1 MKNRSNIHKQF
12 VYILAVFITVC
23 SCSGELDITPR
34 SSLSPD
40 AVTADDAEAL
50 LTGCYD
56 GVQGGGYAHFY
67 LSYLT
72 DDNSA
77 DNLVWKRYFTQHQE
91 IDNNNIQTNN
101 SMISRWWSGYY
112 VNIGRTNNLI
122 SAIADVDE
130 STFTPASR
138 KNEILAEA
146 RFLRAWCY
154 FYLVTRWGD
163 VPLVLENDQETLPE
177 RTSASSIWEQIETD
191 LHFSAGHAPDF
202 SSSYTVSKP
211 SAKAMLARA
220 YIYQGKSTDA
230 LPLAKELI
238 ADGTFTLDNYATIF
252 DGSGTSSE
260 YLLQWRN
267 TTNDPAYFA
276 YWLVNRLELV
286 LDPSLINAFEEGDER
301 KSVTVT
307 SYRGQDVCG
316 KFPNSGAG
324 TDNWPVARIAELYLI
339 AAEAEGF
346 PQGTSY
352 LNTLREHRGLEAI
365 SPGNEDEFL
374 TMLLHERRVELAV
387 EGFRWYDLIRF
398 GVAIETLPGVNSTNQ
413 LLYPI
418 PQGERDINENLS
430 QNPGY

>member
-1 MKNRSNIHKQF
+1 MKIRRHIS
-12 VYILAVFITVC
+12 YIAAAAITLC
-23 SCSGELDITPR
+23 SCSAELDITPR

-40 AVTADDAEAL
+40 AVTANDAEAL

-56 GVQGGGYAHFY
+56 GVQGGGYAHFF

-77 DNLVWKRYFTQHQE
+77 DNLVWKRFFTQHQE

-112 VNIGRTNNLI
+112 VNIGRVNNLI
-122 SAIADVDE
+122 AAISEVDE
-130 STFTPASR
+130 STFTPSAR
-138 KNEILAEA
+138 KKEILAEA

-163 VPLVLENDQETLPE
+163 VPLVLENDQEAFPE
-177 RTSASSIWEQIETD
+177 RASASRIWEQIETD
-191 LHFSAGHAPDF
+191 LRFSAGHAPDF

-211 SAKAMLARA
+211 SAKAMLART

-267 TTNDPAYFA
+267 TSNDPSSFA
-276 YWLVNRLELV
+276 FWLVNRLELV
-286 LDPSLINAFEEGDER
+286 LDPTLINAFEEGDDR
-301 KSVTVT
+301 KPVTVT
-307 SYRGQDVCG
+307 TFRGQKVCG
-316 KFPNSGAG
+316 KFPNSGTG
-324 TDNWPVARIAELYLI
+324 TDNWPVARIAEMHLV
-339 AAEAEGF
+339 AAEAEGY
-346 PQGTSY
+346 PQGVQY
-352 LNTLREHRGLEAI
+352 LNILRAHRGLGAI
-365 SPGNEDEFL
+365 SPANEVEF
-374 TMLLHERRVELAV
+374 TAMLLHERRVELAV

-398 GVAIETLPGVNSTNQ
+398 GIAEETLPNVTNETQ
-413 LLYPI
+413 LLYPV
-418 PQGERDINENLS
+418 PQKERDVNKNLS